1 MKIYKTIKN
10 TIPILFGLLLSQTI
24 YQGPIDFSY
33 DNSDFSSEINDS
45 TILGGAL
52 NVTMNDTASFMM
64 MGVSQT
70 DTNSYDL
77 FIAILRDTIYPVQ
90 PRNWE
95 WNVSIWDI
103 PTITSNPLGF
113 PTLALFAPGL
123 DSSFTNQFLSFFS
136 DTSSLGDS
144 IGFDSLSTSLFEN
157 LLNDMYFGIQG
168 NISINNIS
176 NQIITGTF
184 NCTMVNTSF
193 DFLNINNAEF
203 SFSPLI
209 ENNLLINE
217 SHFLPQLIS
226 LQAAFPN
233 PFNPTTTIPFETE
246 ILQKINISIFDITG
260 RKIQTLRDA
269 YYNPGKY
276 KIEFNANDL
285 SSGIYFISLKTSSNL
300 HTQKIVL
307 SK

>member
-1 MKIYKTIKN
+1 LRIFKSIKN
-10 TIPILFGLLLSQTI
+10 ISPLIFGLLFSQAV
-24 YQGPIDFSY
+24 YQGPINFSY
-33 DNSDFSSEINDS
+33 NNISFSSEINDS
-45 TILGGAL
+45 TALGGAI
-52 NVTMNDTASFMM
+52 NITMNDSASFMM
-64 MGVSQT
+64 MGVSQQ
-70 DTNSYDL
+70 DTNSFDL
-77 FIAILRDTIYPVQ
+77 FISILRDTIYPVQ

-113 PTLALFAPGL
+113 PTLVLFAPGL

-144 IGFDSLSTSLFEN
+144 LGFDSLSTSLFET

-168 NISINNIS
+168 NISINDIS

-203 SFSPLI
+203 NFNPLI
-209 ENNLLINE
+209 EDNLLIDE
-217 SHFLPQLIS
+217 HHFSPQLIY
-226 LQAAFPN
+226 LKAAFPN
-233 PFNPTTTIPFETE
+233 PFNPITTIPFETE

-260 RKIQTLRDA
+260 RKIQTLRNE

-276 KIEFNANDL
+276 KIEFNAYYL
-285 SSGIYFISLKTSSNL
+285 PSGIYFICLKTFNTL
-300 HTQKIVL
+300 KTQKIML